1 MAAERRTFP
10 GGFAEAAARFSNTMS
25 GTDMGQ
31 QMAAAQ
37 EAMTRNFEAANSE
50 LVSFWQERLASA
62 CALPA
67 RLAQCKTPMEAL
79 EVQAEYG
86 REFLSA
92 YTEAWTRLT
101 ALVTSATPQRG
112 VAPAPAAERKRREP

>member
-1 MAAERRTFP
+1 MVAGRKTSF
-10 GGFAEAAARFSNTMS
+10 GGFGEAPQAFAEAVRDKPMS
-25 GTDMGQ
+25 RQ
-31 QMAAAQ
+31 VAAAQ
-37 EAMTRNFEAANSE
+37 EALAKNFETANAE

-92 YTEAWTRLT
+92 YTEAWTRLS
-101 ALVTSATPQRG
+101 AIATSTTPES
-112 VAPAPAAERKRREP
+112 AAGPSDENKRRPR